1 MTGPI
6 TFDPGRTKL
15 IYDFAADRYLRSL
28 PLEHFM
34 EATPQATQR
43 KITLESFDLIRVSR
57 PDIQCF
63 NELLVQY
70 PRLGQNPD
78 KPGQIVPDNMVV
90 VHHEPIKAMTNF
102 ATLLQP
108 AGPFLVLEYVSKH
121 SVRKDYEISYEK
133 YEQELR
139 VPYYLVFYPDAD
151 ELSLFHLGAR
161 GYAAVHPNSA
171 GRLAIPELD
180 LEVALLD
187 GWVRYWF
194 RGELLPLPGDLL
206 LQLNAVRTQLESAR
220 AQLNLTEQ
228 HLTRTTTELT
238 SAQGKLSAT
247 QGELSATQGELT
259 TAQSKLSATQGE
271 LFSAKEQAEAERH
284 GRLAAEAELAR
295 LRAELSKR
303 KDQGS

>member
-1 MTGPI
+1 
-6 TFDPGRTKL
+6 
-15 IYDFAADRYLRSL
+15 
-28 PLEHFM
+28 
-34 EATPQATQR
+34 
-43 KITLESFDLIRVSR
+43 
-57 PDIQCF
+57 
-63 NELLVQY
+63 
-70 PRLGQNPD
+70 
-78 KPGQIVPDNMVV
+78 
-90 VHHEPIKAMTNF
+90 MTNF

-161 GYAAVHPNSA
+161 GYASVHPNSA

-206 LQLNAVRTQLESAR
+206 RQLNAVRTQLESAR

-228 HLTRTTTELT
+228 HLTRTTFELT
-238 SAQGKLSAT
+238 SAQGKLAATQGELAATQGELSAT
-247 QGELSATQGELT
+247 QGELSATQGEL
-259 TAQSKLSATQGE
+259 SAT
-271 LFSAKEQAEAERH
+271 KEQAEAERRA
-284 GRLAAEAELAR
+284 RLAAEAELAK

-303 KDQGS
+303 KD